1 MPKKKNNQAEMM
13 ATKGYLSLNAVAA
26 ALGLRRQ
33 AVWKWAD
40 AGKVEH
46 IRVAGHIYLE
56 EKSLVA
62 HVGSEACAL
71 LRVGHV

>member
-1 MPKKKNNQAEMM
+1 MAKNTQSALM
-13 ATKGYLSLNAVAA
+13 AAKGYLSLNAVAA
-26 ALGLRRQ
+26 ALGLQRQ

-40 AGKVEH
+40 GGKVKH

-56 EKSLVA
+56 KKSLVL

-71 LRVGHV
+71 LRVGQP